1 MPTRLSRV
9 SAAAQLTAGGANQKS
24 MERSLGEALTIR
36 AMVYFD
42 LVRIF
47 GDIPFKVEASK
58 SDLSNAYLEKT
69 DRDVIMDS
77 LMNDLD
83 EAIEYLPWADQAT
96 GYTTERTT
104 KGLCSRSPGTDC
116 HDTRRLR
123 HP

>member
-1 MPTRLSRV
+1 
-9 SAAAQLTAGGANQKS
+9 
-24 MERSLGEALTIR
+24 
-36 AMVYFD
+36 MVYFD

-47 GDIPFKVEASK
+47 GDIPFKREASK

-83 EAIEYLPWADQAT
+83 EAIKYLPWADPVS

-104 KGLCSRSPGTDC
+104 KGYAHADVYKRQRYTASGYLYGRIPHPDS
-116 HDTRRLR
+116 HVLR
-123 HP
+123 